1 MNCPRHIGLI
11 SLTLARTGP
20 DFLASTQHVFV
31 GILLI
36 GAEVILNI
44 GIGVKT
50 STSTVCLI
58 ARFELTVIVLH
69 AVRRTNHRTVC
80 RIIKDRSALIG
91 NSIDTAGGAGGHAA
105 AKALG
110 MVIGDQHIHDVKCAI
125 RLNHDAAAAPVFRG
139 HGRVVRDVYGAAGG
153 AGDNALCA
161 ARDSD
166 AAALA
171 ILSIVACNSAA
182 THNESGSNVI
192 TMPKTSIYAAAGFFR
207 IVTGDIAA
215 GHIHLHFLKRNAAAA
230 VLTIRIISTTVLA
243 VVGHVAVRHADGT
256 AFHIDTAAIA
266 VVATIDPVTRNCTA
280 MEVQHA
286 GIHVDTAAVAI

>member
-1 MNCPRHIGLI
+1 
-11 SLTLARTGP
+11 
-20 DFLASTQHVFV
+20 
-31 GILLI
+31 
-36 GAEVILNI
+36 
-44 GIGVKT
+44 
-50 STSTVCLI
+50 
-58 ARFELTVIVLH
+58 
-69 AVRRTNHRTVC
+69 
-80 RIIKDRSALIG
+80 
-91 NSIDTAGGAGGHAA
+91 
-105 AKALG
+105 

-182 THNESGSNVI
+182 THNESGSNVPCARVRAALI
-192 TMPKTSIYAAAGFFR
+192 MPKTSIYAAAGFIR
-207 IVTGDIAA
+207 MVTGDIAA
-215 GHIHLHFLKRNAAAA
+215 GHIHLRCIKRNAAAA

-266 VVATIDPVTRNCTA
+266 VVATIDPVARNCTA

-286 GIHVDTAAVAI
+286 GIHVDTAAGAT